1 MDDAINYANSLRSA
15 LNSQSQDFSKSITAN
30 ERIEEFNQRL
40 QEGLT
45 PFTTEFLR
53 EGLGPIVKKV
63 GVSVA
68 KKLGI
73 KGGEQLAKDAVDKG
87 VPKALSNYLQRSFRP
102 NQSVPEAEEAVNSEP
117 ISGAR
122 SVTFNNP
129 VFDPDQEIET
139 ENTLQEGAD
148 NVEEATGQTEAEASQ
163 VANSVTDA
171 AAGAEEAP
179 STTFKFGDVLN
190 NTDLYKRWVNKL
202 EPGLLDGRNEEEIEQ
217 SRHILL
223 SKNPKMD
230 ANVEVGP
237 ENEPVA
243 QPGTTSNRIGRLLN
257 QSQQESA
264 PTAEELGQEAEQ
276 SGENAIVSGGENAA
290 EDVADTAGSILS
302 KAASKAAPLAEE
314 LAPEVALDSDPFTA
328 PIGILLGIGT
338 LLGELFGQK
347 SHPAV
352 PKIIQTPT
360 QVSSQF
366 GI

>member
-148 NVEEATGQTEAEASQ
+148 NVEEATGQTPAEASQ
-163 VANSVTDA
+163 VANSVSDTA
-171 AAGAEEAP
+171 AASEEAP

-190 NTDLYKRWVNKL
+190 NTDLYKRWVNN
-202 EPGLLDGRNEEEIEQ
+202 LDPEILAGRNEEEIEA
-217 SRHILL
+217 SRQYILRR
-223 SKNPKMD
+223 NPKMD

-243 QPGTTSNRIGRLLN
+243 QPGSTSNRIGRLLN
-257 QSQQESA
+257 QSQQEAA
-264 PTAEELGQEAEQ
+264 PSAEELGQEAKQ
-276 SGENAIVSGGENAA
+276 AGENVVTSAGQDAA
-290 EDVADTAGSILS
+290 EDVAENAGET
-302 KAASKAAPLAEE
+302 LAKSA
-314 LAPEVALDSDPFTA
+314 APEVAETLAPEIALDADPFTA
-328 PIGILLGIGT
+328 PIGLLLGLGT
-338 LLGELFGQK
+338 LFGELFGQK
-347 SHPAV
+347 HHPAA
-352 PKIIQTPT
+352 PKIIPTPT